1 MTDPAPWARA
11 ASGALLLDGSGR
23 LAPTIF
29 AEMTA
34 LAAATGAVNLG
45 QGFPDEDGPVE
56 VLEAARDAVAAG
68 INQYPPGRG
77 LPVLREAVAAH
88 QERFYGLRP
97 DPERE
102 VIVTAGATEG
112 LAAVLLALVD
122 RGDEVVVL
130 EPSYDAYGA
139 LVALAGGVLR
149 TVPLHA
155 PDFRVDHDELRRA
168 FSDRTR
174 IVLVNDPHNPTGT
187 VLDPATR
194 ALVVE
199 LAERHDAVV
208 VTDEVY
214 EHLLF
219 DGVPHV
225 PIATLPGAAE
235 RTLTLSSAGKTFS
248 VTGWKIGWLTGPAD
262 LVEKV
267 LTVKQ
272 YLTFSGGAPFQ
283 PAVAVGLGLPDAFFE
298 HLARSLQDRAALLT
312 AGLTAAGFAVAPSAG
327 TYFVLADAAP
337 LGHPDAAALCR
348 RLPELA
354 GVVGVPVSAFCRGP
368 LAVEH
373 ASLIRFAACK
383 RVDVIERAVA
393 GLAAMGA

>member
-1 MTDPAPWARA
+1 
-11 ASGALLLDGSGR
+11 
-23 LAPTIF
+23 
-29 AEMTA
+29 
-34 LAAATGAVNLG
+34 
-45 QGFPDEDGPVE
+45 
-56 VLEAARDAVAAG
+56 
-68 INQYPPGRG
+68 
-77 LPVLREAVAAH
+77 VLREAVAAH

-102 VIVTAGATEG
+102 VLVTAGATEG

-149 TVPLHA
+149 TVPLHS

-174 IVLVNDPHNPTGT
+174 VVLVNDPHNPTGT
-187 VLDPATR
+187 ALDPATR

-219 DGVPHV
+219 DGASHV
-225 PIATLPGAAE
+225 PIATLPGASE

-248 VTGWKIGWLTGPAD
+248 VTGWKIGWLSGPAD

-283 PAVAVGLGLPDAFFE
+283 PAVAVGLGLPDSFYE
-298 HLARSLQDRAALLT
+298 GLARSLQDRAELLA
-312 AGLTAAGFAVAPSAG
+312 AGLAAAGFAVAPSAG

-337 LGHPDAAALCR
+337 LGHADAAALCR